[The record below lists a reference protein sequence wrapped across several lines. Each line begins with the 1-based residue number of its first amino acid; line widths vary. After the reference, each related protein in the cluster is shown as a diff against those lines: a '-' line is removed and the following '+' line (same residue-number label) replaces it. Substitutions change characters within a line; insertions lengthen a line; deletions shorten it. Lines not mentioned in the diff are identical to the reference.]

1 MSFKALPVKIERT
14 AVKKP
19 TEGGGGGGR
28 REGHRQESP
37 SSKILLSIP

>member
-19 TEGGGGGGR
+19 TEGGGRGEEGGAPPR
-28 REGHRQESP
+28 IA
-37 SSKILLSIP
+37 KF

>member
-19 TEGGGGGGR
+19 TEGGGGRGEEGGAPPR
-28 REGHRQESP
+28 IA
-37 SSKILLSIP
+37 KF